1 VSETTHDQTPASGDH
16 AGTRA
21 AAATGTPT
29 GLPDHVYDLVLLLQ
43 QAAEDVV
50 RYTAFALDA
59 RAAGDDE
66 LAAWCEELAGSDR
79 RIVARAGRLL
89 RERLPS

>member
-1 VSETTHDQTPASGDH
+1 VTETAHEQTRADGDH

-21 AAATGTPT
+21 AAAARTPT

-50 RYTAFALDA
+50 RYTAFAVDA

-79 RIVARAGRLL
+79 EIVARAGRML
-89 RERLPS
+89 RQRLQS